1 MILAAGLSPAW
12 QQMLCISEL
21 AVGQVNRATEACWS
35 SSGKVLNVALALH
48 HLGADVSTLAV
59 TGGLEGQRIEAEFDA
74 LGIPRQWI
82 GSAHRTRVCTTILD
96 LASGETTELVENAH
110 PISEKEMESFEAAFV
125 AAAAVAKFVI
135 LSGSLPR
142 GVSPDLYARLV
153 SLSSGRAIL
162 DIRGPEL
169 LATLEHRPFLV
180 KPNREELAHT
190 AGRSLEGRDDVVAAM
205 AELNEQGAEWVLV
218 TDGPGE
224 VLVHS
229 RDALFGFRS
238 LPVQVLNP
246 IACGDC
252 FCAALAWALA
262 RGKTMEEAV
271 PLGIAAAA
279 ENATKLL
286 PGRLDPKR
294 VERLAAG
301 VERTR

>member
-1 MILAAGLSPAW
+1 MILTAGLSPAW
-12 QQMLCISEL
+12 QQMLCVSEL
-21 AVGQVNRATEACWS
+21 AVGQVNRAKEAHWS

-59 TGGLEGQRIEAEFDA
+59 LGGPEGERIEVEFSA
-74 LGIPRQWI
+74 LGIARQWI

-96 LASGETTELVENAH
+96 VTNGETTELVENAH
-110 PISEKEMESFEAAFV
+110 PISETETESFV
-125 AAAAVAKFVI
+125 AAFAAAATAAEFVI

-142 GVSPDLYARLV
+142 GASPDLYARLV
-153 SLSSGRAIL
+153 SLTPGRAVL

-169 LATLEHRPFLV
+169 LATLGQRPFLV

-190 AGRSLEGRDDVVAAM
+190 AGRALAGHDDVVAAM
-205 AELNEQGAEWVLV
+205 AELNDKGAEWVLV

-224 VLVHS
+224 VLVRS
-229 RDALFGFRS
+229 RDACFGFRS
-238 LPVQVLNP
+238 LSVQVLNP
-246 IACGDC
+246 IGCGDC
-252 FCAALAWALA
+252 FCAALTWALA
-262 RGKTMEEAV
+262 AGKAMEEAV

-279 ENATKLL
+279 ENATMLL
-286 PGRLDPKR
+286 PGRLDPTR